1 MTGLTQARKSVI
13 RSFRLDESA
22 LQKLEEESKRRNIST
37 NTLLNQIVSGFVN
50 FDRYFEKLG
59 MMKIAHATIGHLLQS
74 ASEEEVI
81 NAGRIAGSDV
91 PRAIISAKQGSVTL
105 YTAIDFLRMMG
116 DYANLYRYNEIGEGG
131 ARTLTLMHE
140 LGPKGSLFLIH
151 YAGAVL
157 EQVGVRP
164 KYSST
169 DHSVTIEF

>member
-1 MTGLTQARKSVI
+1 MAQARKSVI
-13 RSFRLDESA
+13 RSFRLDESV
-22 LQKLEEESKRRNIST
+22 LQRLEEEAKRRNVST
-37 NTLLNQIVSGFVN
+37 NTLMNQIVSGFVN

-59 MMKIAHATIGHLLQS
+59 LMKIAHPTFSHLLQS

-81 NAGRIAGSDV
+81 DAGRNAGRDV
-91 PRAIISAKQGSVTL
+91 PKAIISAKQGSMTL

-116 DYANLYRYNEIGEGG
+116 DYANLYKYSEIGEGG
-131 ARTLTLMHE
+131 VRTLTLMHE

-151 YAGAVL
+151 YAGGVL
-157 EQVGVRP
+157 EQVGIRA